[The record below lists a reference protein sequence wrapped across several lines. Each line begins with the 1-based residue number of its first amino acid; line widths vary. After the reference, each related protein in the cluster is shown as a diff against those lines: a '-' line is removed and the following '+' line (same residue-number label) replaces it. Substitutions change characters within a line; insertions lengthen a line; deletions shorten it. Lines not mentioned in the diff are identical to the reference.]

1 MIPLSLLKKGEKVKI
16 LEIQGGRGLLQKTLD
31 LGLILNSVWEVV
43 NNTGIGPIILK
54 KDELKIGIGYGMA
67 KRIFVQIIS
76 EGDDIRK

>member
-1 MIPLSLLKKGEKVKI
+1 MIPLSFLKEGEKVKI

-43 NNTGIGPIILK
+43 NNTGIGPIIIK

-67 KRIFVQIIS
+67 KRIFV
-76 EGDDIRK
+76 